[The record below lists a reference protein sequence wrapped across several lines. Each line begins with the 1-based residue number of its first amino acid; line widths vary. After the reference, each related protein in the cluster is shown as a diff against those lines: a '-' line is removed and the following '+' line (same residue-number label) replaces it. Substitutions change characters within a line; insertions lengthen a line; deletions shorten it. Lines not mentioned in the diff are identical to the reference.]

1 MGAYSQDAGRLAVL
15 REVVGRGPSDD
26 ALVSALRRSGG
37 DLAAAANIILD
48 APAVKESRPPAF
60 ALKPFSGSTIML
72 DDDGEGVASKPASP
86 VPVPATPAP
95 AATPAPPSGN
105 AAGGAAPGSFLKM
118 MKVKQE
124 EPERPKK
131 KARTS
136 QGPKSEPSISKTKRS
151 CNVEWALNLGSLEV
165 MAYSTMKLE
174 GGASF
179 QGEDGTMGPLL
190 RSGGRLELKW
200 AVETKKGR
208 PGVGMGK
215 ETGQV
220 HFEVNGKT
228 VGKFPSWT
236 SKALVPLLARKLI
249 DAEAVVGKDPPR
261 ALDLGTNIPVLV
273 YISLRS
279 SALRTP
285 GQMQSLGNQEGAGKS
300 KAKGQ
305 KAVQKAEDDREVQRK
320 ATSML
325 LEKLQLNRPRKAV
338 MDDVPEGTSEK
349 TSRESTGNN
358 AGNSNPMAEED
369 AEEDVEMSTAAAA
382 QLGRQDHLERHHL
395 PGILL
400 PDGVFETTLRPY
412 QAQAVYW
419 MWQRENPTSTLPSHF
434 KRSGL
439 HDSSTAA
446 TCSTRAAPSSPK
458 TSERQLHPMWDEYE
472 LPEVTGPLPSS
483 SGRESARFLYYHR
496 TTGAL
501 SLDFPDAALAH
512 CRGGILADDMGLGK
526 TVMCLALMALDLG
539 DLPTARS
546 AAPELRALEE
556 AEPFK
561 SKGLFP
567 GQQGQDDGV
576 GGVLVVA
583 PLSLIRQWQSEAQ
596 KHFSSSSCPS
606 LYEFHGSARKISTEE
621 LRNYGIVMTTYNTL
635 ASQNDDSPLFQLYW
649 RRIILDEAHAIKNRC
664 SRQAQA
670 AFQLRG
676 FCRWCVTGTPLQNS
690 VEDGELMLDHHV
702 GPSC

>member
-1 MGAYSQDAGRLAVL
+1 MPPTTAGEAEMNRLESGQDKQSHSLALTPYLHLQTFLVIPLHRGLMGAYSQDAGRLAVL

-26 ALVSALRRSGG
+26 ALASALRRSGG

-60 ALKPFSGSTIML
+60 ALKPFSGSTITL
-72 DDDGEGVASKPASP
+72 DDTDGEDVASKPVSAP
-86 VPVPATPAP
+86 VPAVATPAP
-95 AATPAPPSGN
+95 TPTPAPASGK
-105 AAGGAAPGSFLKM
+105 AAGGEAPGSFLKM

-136 QGPKSEPSISKTKRS
+136 QGPKPEPSISKSKRS

-165 MAYSTMKLE
+165 VAYSTMKLE

-190 RSGGRLELKW
+190 RRGGRLELKW

-285 GQMQSLGNQEGAGKS
+285 GQMQSLGNQEGSGRS

-338 MDDVPEGTSEK
+338 MDDLPEGTSEK
-349 TSRESTGNN
+349 TTRESTGNI

-395 PGILL
+395 ARHP
-400 PDGVFETTLRPY
+400 
-412 QAQAVYW
+412 
-419 MWQRENPTSTLPSHF
+419 
-434 KRSGL
+434 
-439 HDSSTAA
+439 AA
-446 TCSTRAAPSSPK
+446 
-458 TSERQLHPMWDEYE
+458 
-472 LPEVTGPLPSS
+472 
-483 SGRESARFLYYHR
+483 
-496 TTGAL
+496 
-501 SLDFPDAALAH
+501 
-512 CRGGILADDMGLGK
+512 
-526 TVMCLALMALDLG
+526 
-539 DLPTARS
+539 
-546 AAPELRALEE
+546 
-556 AEPFK
+556 
-561 SKGLFP
+561 
-567 GQQGQDDGV
+567 
-576 GGVLVVA
+576 
-583 PLSLIRQWQSEAQ
+583 
-596 KHFSSSSCPS
+596 
-606 LYEFHGSARKISTEE
+606 
-621 LRNYGIVMTTYNTL
+621 
-635 ASQNDDSPLFQLYW
+635 
-649 RRIILDEAHAIKNRC
+649 
-664 SRQAQA
+664 
-670 AFQLRG
+670 
-676 FCRWCVTGTPLQNS
+676 
-690 VEDGELMLDHHV
+690 
-702 GPSC
+702 